1 MGNVRSTKD
10 GYLFLDFYYKDVRCR
25 EYTTLEDNEKNRS
38 YLEKVMATI
47 EKEKAK
53 GTFDYLKYFP
63 EGGKAD
69 YFGKG
74 ERPAIPQTSGQ
85 YGFEQFSQKWFKV
98 TQVEWKYSTKQDFHS
113 IMEKHLIPYFK
124 DSDIRT
130 ISKIVLKEFRSS
142 LTTKSG
148 RKGEKI
154 SNKRINNIMAVLRLI
169 INEAY
174 DEVNLPSPFDK
185 IEPLSIVKKE
195 INPFSPKEVKTFLYG
210 VRQDFR
216 NYYQTRFFTGMRTAE
231 IDGLK
236 WQYVDFANKKIMVR
250 ETWQRKRWDTP
261 KTKSSIRDIEMSK
274 IVEEALREQHRMTG
288 HLDYVFVNK
297 KGNLLDHNLVTKRVW
312 YPTLKRLKLLLR
324 TPYQTRHT
332 AATLWLASGENPE
345 WIARQ
350 LGHSNT
356 EMLFNKYSKF
366 IPNLTRKDGSAFE
379 SFLEN
384 NLNGNNSDTKEN
396 DNEEN
401 D

>member
-10 GYLFLDFYYKDVRCR
+10 GYLFLDFYYKDIRCR
-25 EYTTLEDNEKNRS
+25 EYTTLENNEKNRS

-63 EGGKAD
+63 EGSKAD

-98 TQVEWKYSTKQDFHS
+98 TQVEWKYSTKQDLYS

-130 ISKIVLKEFRSS
+130 ISKIVLKEFRTS
-142 LTTKSG
+142 LTAKNG

-169 INEAY
+169 VNEAY
-174 DEVNLPSPFDK
+174 DEINLPSPFDK
-185 IEPLSIVKKE
+185 IEPLAIVKKE
-195 INPFSPKEVKTFLYG
+195 INPFSPAEVRKFLNG

-236 WQYVDFANKKIMVR
+236 WQYVDFDNKKIGFI
-250 ETWQRKRWDTP
+250 RKKVEMR
-261 KTKSSIRDIEMSK
+261 IE
-274 IVEEALREQHRMTG
+274 VQGEERR
-288 HLDYVFVNK
+288 
-297 KGNLLDHNLVTKRVW
+297 
-312 YPTLKRLKLLLR
+312 
-324 TPYQTRHT
+324 
-332 AATLWLASGENPE
+332 
-345 WIARQ
+345 
-350 LGHSNT
+350 
-356 EMLFNKYSKF
+356 
-366 IPNLTRKDGSAFE
+366 
-379 SFLEN
+379 
-384 NLNGNNSDTKEN
+384 
-396 DNEEN
+396 
-401 D
+401 